1 MKKILL
7 VLISIVFALII
18 SEIFLQLIKFKP
30 FISEMKIQFTDRD
43 NFIKWAYLDIHKP
56 FFKIENNCFFIQRQD
71 LWKPR
76 NNTIKYSIKKDS
88 NKKRIFIFGESVARD
103 FKENI
108 LQEELSKYLDIEII
122 NIGMG
127 AYDSYR
133 IEKISKELKLLKPDW
148 IVICI
153 GNNDGENNTFNF
165 PKIEPIDINYLPYKY
180 SIFKNSKVLNILSN
194 SICKEIRL
202 NKQDIEPNFQNN
214 IKKIINNLK
223 DYNIIFCDMPNNEY
237 HLLYADLF
245 KSLQIR
251 ESDDLYYKNL
261 WKNTFDY
268 KSLISRIDFIKKISD
283 ENENI
288 YVTDLTSTLKEYN
301 NDKLDYNIFYDCY
314 HVTDPTYKLL
324 SQIIAKIIIKKEM
337 DIDINI
343 SLTKKEYQNL
353 LKANRPFIPYYY
365 IQQCYTLSYEISKI
379 KYKDDSR
386 KFIDENNTIYTN
398 FVNGK
403 SRTYDIYMAIIL
415 YSDVLQYN
423 KKNKEAKEILNNMI
437 KIIPKQYEAYLLLGY
452 INYKENNFKQ
462 ADKYFDIVRELNPQI
477 SVNSLYFDSLKN
489 NKIKH

>member
-7 VLISIVFALII
+7 IIISVILSLII
-18 SEIFLQLIKFKP
+18 SEFFLQLIKFKP
-30 FISEMKIQFTDRD
+30 ILSEIKIQWTDKD
-43 NFIKWAYLDIHKP
+43 NFIKWAYLDIHEP
-56 FFKIENNCFFIQRQD
+56 FFIIQDDKFFINRQD
-71 LWKPR
+71 LWRPR
-76 NNTIKYSIKKDS
+76 NNIIKYNLKKDK
-88 NKKRIFIFGESVARD
+88 NKKRIFILGESVARD

-108 LQEELSKYLDIEII
+108 LYEELSKYLDIEII
-122 NIGMG
+122 NVGMG
-127 AYDSYR
+127 SYDSYR

-314 HVTDPTYKLL
+314 HFTDPTYKLL

-365 IQQCYTLSYEISKI
+365 IQQCYTLSYEISKL
-379 KYKDDSR
+379 KYKDNSQ
-386 KFIDENNTIYTN
+386 KFIEENNTIYTN
-398 FVNGK
+398 FINGK
-403 SRTYDIYMAIIL
+403 DRTYDTYMAIIL
-415 YSDVLQYN
+415 FTDILQEN
-423 KKNKEAKEILNNMI
+423 KKVNEAKKILNNMI
-437 KIIPKQYEAYLLLGY
+437 KLIPKQYESYLLLGY
-452 INYKENNFKQ
+452 IYYKEKNFKY
-462 ADKYFDIVRELNPQI
+462 ADKIFDIVNQLNPEI
-477 SVNSLYFDSLKN
+477 KVSCDFFNSLK
-489 NKIKH
+489 